1 MRLFYLEDQKG
12 ERIPL
17 NNENGIFLYSPSGL
31 GFEYSHDYSESGSG
45 FFMRIKDGINQSEI
59 GFVFVFPPKE
69 YANGSPDSPY
79 ERYRKLIDWIYKAE
93 ELYFIYC
100 PYAPNEYYKRVEIQ
114 TVEKTEL
121 DRYGALQC
129 NISIL
134 PLTPWYLPAPI
145 HVNFG
150 EEQDNAM
157 RYTFTYTDD
166 LIYGVG
172 SKDYTAEITA
182 QGHIP
187 SAVKVTFKGQVINP
201 VFELRG
207 SVTRKIHG
215 RCAITATFSSDE
227 TLEFSTEE
235 QNSYVKKIKAS
246 GEEIDLLDQIDITQ
260 NPFFRVPLTEPCELT
275 LSGDSILGKA
285 TMLLYV
291 YYRGV

>member
-17 NNENGIFLYSPSGL
+17 NNESGIFLYSPTGL
-31 GFEYSHDYSESGSG
+31 GFDYSHDYSESGTG
-45 FFMRIKDGINQSEI
+45 FFMRVKDGVDQTEMA
-59 GFVFVFPPKE
+59 FTFVFPPIPE
-69 YANGSPDSPY
+69 ANNSADPPY
-79 ERYRKLIDWIYKAE
+79 QRYRKLIDWIYKAK

-100 PYAPNEYYKRVEIQ
+100 PYPPNEYYRRIEFQSISKN
-114 TVEKTEL
+114 EL
-121 DRYGALQC
+121 DVYGSLQTDV
-129 NISIL
+129 SIL
-134 PLTPWYLPAPI
+134 PLTPWYLPSPI
-145 HVNFG
+145 HINFG

-157 RYTFTYTDD
+157 RYDFRYTED

-172 SKDYTAEITA
+172 SKDYTAEISA

-187 SAVKVTFKGQVINP
+187 SAMKVTFKGQVINP
-201 VFELRG
+201 KFTLRG
-207 SVTRKIHG
+207 FATR
-215 RCAITATFSSDE
+215 AIYGECPITETFNSSD
-227 TLEFSTEE
+227 TLEFSTAE
-235 QNSYVKKIKAS
+235 QNSYVKKIDAN
-246 GEEIDLLDQIDITQ
+246 GNETDLLDKIDITK